1 MEKKKRFWITIGCIA
16 GAAAA
21 GYFGTAV
28 YFVSHFPYHAAVDG
42 IDVSGMTLEE
52 AGHALAGRTS
62 DYTLTLTGR
71 GGLTDTIAAEDID
84 LSMDMAQGELETLLR
99 GRSPLRWPEALLRP
113 VSYTSTAA
121 AVCDEEKLTKK
132 IDALTFFD
140 PQHITAPKDAEVALS
155 GDRLTVV
162 PEQEGTEPDREKVQ
176 EAIRIAVSYLTP
188 SLNLDTAGL
197 YREPQ
202 RRADDAALTAQA
214 DAENRILDEFPAL
227 RFGDQ
232 EERPG
237 AEELL
242 SWIGYENGT
251 ADIRQ
256 DKIAAYV
263 SDLAEKYDTVGKKRS
278 FTDPGSHRAVTVEP
292 GTFGWELDQEATAEE
307 LTAAIAADGMKK
319 TVSDAS
325 DGGETAAAGT
335 DAAVSVDTADTEQRI
350 ETGTGTGSEEGS
362 FPVLDPVW
370 KQEGK
375 EHGDQDWGKDY
386 VAVDLDNQHVYVVQ
400 NDKVVL
406 DSDCVS
412 GKAVVGHSTP
422 DGIFYIFAM
431 AKDAVL
437 KGDGYASPVKNW
449 MPFYRGVGFHDATW
463 RSRFGGKI
471 YITSGSHGCVNLPL
485 SFATKLYDLVEVG
498 TPVLVYG
505 GMSQEDAAEA
515 GYHIYD
521 DHTPSDAGNT
531 PAQNGQTPAAA
542 ADPNAA
548 IAAAQSARA
557 AAEAANQALANAQA
571 GGDPVAIA
579 AAQAQAAQAATA
591 AAQAQAAA
599 QAAAEAAQSAS
610 QPQAAQNQA
619 SQAAPQ
625 AAQNQA
631 AQAVHQSQ

>member
-71 GGLTDTIAAEDID
+71 GGLTDTITAEDID

-155 GDRLTVV
+155 GNRLAIV

-214 DAENRILDEFPAL
+214 DAENRILDAFPAL

-237 AEELL
+237 AKELL
-242 SWIGYENGT
+242 SWIDYENGA
-251 ADIRQ
+251 ADIQQ
-256 DKIAAYV
+256 DKIVSYV
-263 SDLAEKYDTVGKKRS
+263 SDLAEKYDTVGKTRS
-278 FTDPGSHRAVTVEP
+278 FTDPGSHRTVTVEP

-307 LTAAIAADGMKK
+307 LKAAIVKNGAG
-319 TVSDAS
+319 SAS
-325 DGGETAAAGT
+325 SAAA
-335 DAAVSVDTADTEQRI
+335 V
-350 ETGTGTGSEEGS
+350 
-362 FPVLDPVW
+362 PVLDPVW

-375 EHGDQDWGKDY
+375 EPGDQDWGADY

-505 GMSQEDAAEA
+505 GMSQADAAKA

-521 DHTPSDAGNT
+521 DHTPSDAGSAS
-531 PAQNGQTPAAA
+531 AQSGQTPATAV
-542 ADPNAA
+542 DPNVA

-571 GGDPVAIA
+571 GGDPAAIA

-599 QAAAEAAQSAS
+599 QAAVQAASQTAAQA
-610 QPQAAQNQA
+610 QAAQNQPTQGA
-619 SQAAPQ
+619 SQPSAGSAPGVGQ
-625 AAQNQA
+625 
-631 AQAVHQSQ
+631 

>member
-28 YFVSHFPYHAAVDG
+28 YFANHFPYHAAVDG

-52 AGHALAGRTS
+52 AGQALAGRTS
-62 DYTLTLTGR
+62 NYTLTLTGR
-71 GGLTDTIAAEDID
+71 GGLTDTITAEDID

-121 AVCDEEKLTKK
+121 AVCDEEKLTKR
-132 IDALTFFD
+132 IDTLTFFD

-242 SWIGYENGT
+242 SWIEYENG
-251 ADIRQ
+251 AANIRQ

-278 FTDPGSHRAVTVEP
+278 FTDPGSHRTVTVEP

-307 LTAAIAADGMKK
+307 LTAAIAADGMKN
-319 TVSDAS
+319 TAFDAS
-325 DGGETAAAGT
+325 DGGEATAAGT
-335 DAAVSVDTADTEQRI
+335 DAVISVDTEQRI
-350 ETGTGTGSEEGS
+350 GSSTGIGSGEGS

-375 EHGDQDWGKDY
+375 EHGDQDWGRDY

-505 GMSQEDAAEA
+505 GMSQEDA
-515 GYHIYD
+515 
-521 DHTPSDAGNT
+521 
-531 PAQNGQTPAAA
+531 
-542 ADPNAA
+542 
-548 IAAAQSARA
+548 
-557 AAEAANQALANAQA
+557 
-571 GGDPVAIA
+571 
-579 AAQAQAAQAATA
+579 
-591 AAQAQAAA
+591 
-599 QAAAEAAQSAS
+599 
-610 QPQAAQNQA
+610 
-619 SQAAPQ
+619 
-625 AAQNQA
+625 
-631 AQAVHQSQ
+631 

>member
-71 GGLTDTIAAEDID
+71 GGLTDTITAEDID

-155 GDRLTVV
+155 GNRLAIV

-202 RRADDAALTAQA
+202 RSADDAALTAQA
-214 DAENRILDEFPAL
+214 DAENRILDAFPAL

-242 SWIGYENGT
+242 SWIDYENGA
-251 ADIRQ
+251 ADIQQ
-256 DKIAAYV
+256 DKIVSYV
-263 SDLAEKYDTVGKKRS
+263 SDLAEKYDTVGKTRS
-278 FTDPGSHRAVTVEP
+278 FTDPGSHRTVTVEP

-307 LTAAIAADGMKK
+307 LKAAIVKNGAG
-319 TVSDAS
+319 SAS
-325 DGGETAAAGT
+325 SAAA
-335 DAAVSVDTADTEQRI
+335 V
-350 ETGTGTGSEEGS
+350 
-362 FPVLDPVW
+362 PVLDPVW

-375 EHGDQDWGKDY
+375 EPGDQDWGADY

-505 GMSQEDAAEA
+505 GMSQADAAKA

-521 DHTPSDAGNT
+521 DHTPSDAGSAS
-531 PAQNGQTPAAA
+531 AQSGQTPATAV
-542 ADPNAA
+542 DPNAA

-571 GGDPVAIA
+571 DGDPAAIA

-599 QAAAEAAQSAS
+599 QAAVQAASQTAAQA
-610 QPQAAQNQA
+610 QAAQNQPTQGA
-619 SQAAPQ
+619 SQPSAGSAPGVGQ
-625 AAQNQA
+625 
-631 AQAVHQSQ
+631 

>member
-21 GYFGTAV
+21 GYFGTAI
-28 YFVSHFPYHAAVDG
+28 YFANHFPYHAAVDG

-52 AGHALAGRTS
+52 AGQALAGRTS

-71 GGLTDTIAAEDID
+71 GGLTDTITAEDID

-121 AVCDEEKLTKK
+121 AVCDEEKLTKR

-140 PQHITAPKDAEVALS
+140 PQNISEPKDAEVALS

-307 LTAAIAADGMKK
+307 LTAAIAADGMKN
-319 TVSDAS
+319 TAFDAS
-325 DGGETAAAGT
+325 DGGE
-335 DAAVSVDTADTEQRI
+335 
-350 ETGTGTGSEEGS
+350 
-362 FPVLDPVW
+362 
-370 KQEGK
+370 
-375 EHGDQDWGKDY
+375 
-386 VAVDLDNQHVYVVQ
+386 
-400 NDKVVL
+400 
-406 DSDCVS
+406 
-412 GKAVVGHSTP
+412 
-422 DGIFYIFAM
+422 
-431 AKDAVL
+431 
-437 KGDGYASPVKNW
+437 
-449 MPFYRGVGFHDATW
+449 
-463 RSRFGGKI
+463 
-471 YITSGSHGCVNLPL
+471 
-485 SFATKLYDLVEVG
+485 
-498 TPVLVYG
+498 
-505 GMSQEDAAEA
+505 
-515 GYHIYD
+515 
-521 DHTPSDAGNT
+521 
-531 PAQNGQTPAAA
+531 
-542 ADPNAA
+542 
-548 IAAAQSARA
+548 
-557 AAEAANQALANAQA
+557 
-571 GGDPVAIA
+571 
-579 AAQAQAAQAATA
+579 ATA
-591 AAQAQAAA
+591 A
-599 QAAAEAAQSAS
+599 
-610 QPQAAQNQA
+610 
-619 SQAAPQ
+619 
-625 AAQNQA
+625 
-631 AQAVHQSQ
+631 

>member
-71 GGLTDTIAAEDID
+71 GGLTDTITAEDID

-155 GDRLTVV
+155 GNRLAIV

-202 RRADDAALTAQA
+202 RSADDAALTAQA
-214 DAENRILDEFPAL
+214 DAENRILDAFPAL

-242 SWIGYENGT
+242 SWIDYENGA
-251 ADIRQ
+251 ADIQQ
-256 DKIAAYV
+256 DKIVSYV
-263 SDLAEKYDTVGKKRS
+263 SDLAEKYDTVGKTRS
-278 FTDPGSHRAVTVEP
+278 FTDPGSHRTVTVEP

-307 LTAAIAADGMKK
+307 LKAAIVKNGAG
-319 TVSDAS
+319 SAS
-325 DGGETAAAGT
+325 SAAA
-335 DAAVSVDTADTEQRI
+335 V
-350 ETGTGTGSEEGS
+350 
-362 FPVLDPVW
+362 PVLDPVW

-375 EHGDQDWGKDY
+375 EPGDLDWGADY

-505 GMSQEDAAEA
+505 GMSQADAAKA

-521 DHTPSDAGNT
+521 DHTPSDAGSAS
-531 PAQNGQTPAAA
+531 AQSGQTPATAV
-542 ADPNAA
+542 DPNAA

-571 GGDPVAIA
+571 DGDPAAIA

-599 QAAAEAAQSAS
+599 QAAVQAASQTAAQA
-610 QPQAAQNQA
+610 QAAQNQPTQGA
-619 SQAAPQ
+619 SQPSAGSAPGAGQ
-625 AAQNQA
+625 
-631 AQAVHQSQ
+631 